1 MDNKDKY
8 IDGKKLLL
16 TKRKISATIPLPIY
30 EDLMNYARL
39 TGESITDV
47 VSSALFDFFR
57 KKIVTNDNL
66 IGYGNLYFDL
76 PLTTTFKT
84 NAIANKIKLNKDIE
98 TTEPTEPIFIK
109 TVTNNLDI
117 FNGFTYFAGS
127 ELEKENINHIGLN
140 FIVIPNAIKLSN
152 LSDVYFDINT
162 DDALYVFY
170 YEVSSVNNI
179 DVFLINPIDA
189 VNKLSAV
196 NSNIESEK
204 LISCLQDLEYLEK
217 EIIKKYTDEISQTE
231 NIKTTKIKYYGIL
244 NELLTEIADKYNTE
258 SIKIGFD
265 AVDGNIKDI
274 SDKIDMLK
282 NQRITQN

>member
-66 IGYGNLYFDL
+66 IGYGNLYFEL

-152 LSDVYFDINT
+152 ISDDFDININ
-162 DDALYVFY
+162 DALYVFY

-231 NIKTTKIKYYGIL
+231 NIKTTKIKYCGIL
-244 NELLTEIADKYNTE
+244 KELLTEIADKYNTE

-282 NQRITQN
+282 NQKIKQN